1 MGCEHKSV
9 LEPVAVKMLI
19 ALVLCAVSVLSMP
32 VPDLDYG
39 DFDFEDI
46 DYGAWPKKYGVIS
59 LATTAGP
66 PSRAT
71 RACYGVI
78 CRWEKLAA
86 STTAPTAR
94 TVFGPMKVVQLS
106 AASAG
111 NRVLLESVIKC
122 IVCSQ
127 K

>member
-19 ALVLCAVSVLSMP
+19 VLALCAVSVLSMP

-39 DFDFEDI
+39 DFDFEDT
-46 DYGAWPKKYGVIS
+46 DYGVWPKKYGVIS

-106 AASAG
+106 DANTG
-111 NRVLLESVIKC
+111 DRVLWVLLESAF
-122 IVCSQ
+122 
-127 K
+127 

>member
-1 MGCEHKSV
+1 MGCEFKSV
-9 LEPVAVKMLI
+9 LELVTVKMLFV
-19 ALVLCAVSVLSMP
+19 LVLCAVSVLSMP
-32 VPDLDYG
+32 VPDLEYG
-39 DFDFEDI
+39 DFNFEDV
-46 DYGAWPKKYGVIS
+46 DYGFWPKKYGVIT

-106 AASAG
+106 DANTG
-111 NRVLLESVIKC
+111 DRVLRGLLVSAF
-122 IVCSQ
+122 
-127 K
+127 